1 MDAPTI
7 LGMLQQQ
14 VAPEVLEQLLPML
27 AEALG
32 MELKPKVTAYN
43 RHLFEQDEEGYE
55 PEPEEE
61 LAAVPTDFDFWAV
74 RLGYTVT
81 HLHPPQETET
91 TTEEPWPETA

>member
-14 VAPEVLEQLLPML
+14 VAPDVLEQLLPML

-43 RHLFEQDEEGYE
+43 RHLFEQEEGNE
-55 PEPEEE
+55 PEPEEA

-74 RLGYTVT
+74 RLGYSVQ
-81 HLHPPQETET
+81 HHHQEELDESTA
-91 TTEEPWPETA
+91 EPWQESA

>member
-32 MELKPKVTAYN
+32 MELKPKITAYN
-43 RHLFEQDEEGYE
+43 RHLFEAEADEALE
-55 PEPEEE
+55 PEAP

-74 RLGYTVT
+74 RLGYTVS
-81 HLHPPQETET
+81 HHHQQELDESTA
-91 TTEEPWPETA
+91 EPWQESA